1 MSLLTPL
8 VSRLCNPRSRSL
20 RAGVLLLA
28 GAAVL
33 SALAAQT
40 HQRAPA
46 PPAQSADAGRDAA
59 IDPLPGRD
67 YSMRL
72 DLQRGRVQFYAGD
85 AHLAAIAPAGA
96 RDCTARLAAL
106 DPGLWLAVPQARAD
120 GGSELVLEPLG
131 ATAPTRRGG
140 VTVAACGASG
150 ADELVLAP
158 ALRQRILQ
166 RGGGVL
172 FVDGGAAQNAAAAA
186 AASLASKV
194 P

>member
-1 MSLLTPL
+1 MSVLTPI
-8 VSRLCNPRSRSL
+8 VSRLRNPRSRTL

-40 HQRAPA
+40 HRHAPA
-46 PPAQSADAGRDAA
+46 PAA
-59 IDPLPGRD
+59 ATVEEPVVAPLPGRD

-72 DLQRGRVQFYAGD
+72 DLQRGRVQFYADD

-106 DPGLWLAVPQARAD
+106 DRGLWLAVPQARAD

-172 FVDGGAAQNAAAAA
+172 FVDGGAAQNAAAGA

>member
-1 MSLLTPL
+1 MSLLSPL

-20 RAGVLLLA
+20 RAGVLVLA

-40 HQRAPA
+40 HHRA
-46 PPAQSADAGRDAA
+46 PPARAAAEDAA
-59 IDPLPGRD
+59 IAPLPGRD

-72 DLQRGRVQFYAGD
+72 DLQRGRVQFYADD

-106 DPGLWLAVPQARAD
+106 DRGLWLAVPQARAD

-150 ADELVLAP
+150 TDELVLAP

-172 FVDGGAAQNAAAAA
+172 FVDGGAAQNAAAGA